1 MTNSVFK
8 TIMNIIWRIIQII
21 LLFVLVGGIIAVT
34 LGTML
39 GISMVEVAKSSP
51 KVNPKNIVLS
61 LDQNSKIYDRDGN
74 LMESI
79 AYEEYR
85 EVVKYEDIPKGL
97 INATLALE
105 DERFFEHEGVDLRS
119 IGRSIRDNL
128 RAGDIVQGGSTIT
141 QQLIKN
147 VYLTNEVAWER
158 KITEMYL
165 ALQVEKQISKE
176 DILEAYLNRVFFGQ
190 HAYGAQV
197 ASNTYF
203 SKDLSELNNAQFA
216 SLAAIVQSPNAYAL
230 FKTYSPASVP
240 ADEKVIGD
248 YKILGYDFVAVENDR
263 VLDRQKRALSNMH
276 ELGMLTDKEY
286 EDAIN
291 FDLLASIKPSSKVT
305 EYPSHIS
312 TMIKN
317 QAIDFIMDSQDID
330 RDSARN
336 LLYTGGLSITTT
348 IDWDL
353 QAKLEETYNDFAN
366 IFSDKN
372 GGGRQPLLGSLDFDE
387 YDDIVDADSNAKLYY
402 KKENLVTE
410 DSRIYVP
417 EGWYEITESGDFIN
431 KSSRLRLNGGN
442 INILPFYTKNENNEL
457 VTHRVG
463 SIQIPEEYTDTYE
476 GGGFIIS
483 ADFFKN
489 VDDFYT
495 IENGNLVINPSYYS
509 IESIGTVQPQSA
521 TVILDAHTAEV
532 VAVASERGESPDDS
546 INRATDYNRSP
557 ASSLKPVSVYGP
569 VIEEGRTLADPV
581 DDSPRAMLNDNPWPR
596 NVDGKFRGI
605 QTTRDALFLSTN
617 PTAVELLQ
625 NELGFEKAKEYL
637 AKFGIINEEHPERD
651 NFITAEENPNT
662 NDENPSMAIGGFTKG
677 LTPMDLVSA
686 FQTFANYGERVESS
700 IISEITS
707 EELGVIYKNE
717 HKPIKVL
724 SEETSFLVSDVMHEI
739 ANRSFV
745 VGNTGNGDMW
755 TAGKTGTSNS
765 NVDFWFNAF
774 NPYYVA
780 STWIGFDNQRLEMEG
795 NSGIASRLYYSYMNK
810 MIEGKED
817 TGYPMPADIVEEEV
831 SKTDGLLATEL
842 TKRDP
847 RGSQA
852 YTEYFKAGTE
862 PTTQSTAHV
871 ELGVD
876 SRNNLL
882 APRNFPLYLTERK
895 VFVNRPL
902 PYDPDEF
909 DGIVPDDYNLQAPT
923 AYSNLRIVERTTTQ
937 VLANGTVVETTTK
950 TNGNI
955 EVRRTYPDGS
965 GLLQITTPNGNVTTT
980 VIPAPIVETQ
990 AETPQETQAETP
1002 PETQAETPRETQ
1014 AETPQ
1019 ETTPEPAP
1027 EPPAQ
1032 DDAA

>member
-1 MTNSVFK
+1 MTNSAFK

-21 LLFVLVGGIIAVT
+21 LLFVLVGGIVAVT
-34 LGTML
+34 LGAML

-51 KVNPKNIVLS
+51 QVNPENIVLS
-61 LDQNSKIYDRDGN
+61 LDQNSTIYDRDGN

-85 EVVKYEDIPKGL
+85 EIVKYEDIPKGL

-105 DERFFEHEGVDLRS
+105 DERFFNHEGVDLRS

-165 ALQVEKQISKE
+165 ALQVEKEISKE
-176 DILEAYLNRVFFGQ
+176 QILEAYLNRVFFGQ

-197 ASNTYF
+197 AAKTYF
-203 SKDLSELNNAQFA
+203 SKDLSELNTAQFA
-216 SLAAIVQSPNAYAL
+216 ALASIVQSPNAFAL
-230 FKTYSPASVP
+230 FKTYSPAAVP
-240 ADEKVIGD
+240 EDEEVIGD

-263 VLDRQKRALSNMH
+263 VLDRKDRALENMLN
-276 ELGMLTDKEY
+276 LGMLTEAEY
-286 EDAIN
+286 EEAKN
-291 FDLLASIKPSSKVT
+291 FDLMASVKPSSKVT

-312 TMIKN
+312 TMIKD
-317 QAIDFIMDSQDID
+317 QAVELIMESQDLD
-330 RDSARN
+330 RESARN

-353 QAKLEETYNDFAN
+353 QAQLEETYNDFAN
-366 IFSDKN
+366 IFADKN
-372 GGGRQPLLGSLDFDE
+372 GGGRQPLLGKLDFDE
-387 YDDIVDADSNAKLYY
+387 FDDIVDSDSNSKLYY
-402 KKENLVTE
+402 KKDNLVTE
-410 DSRIYVP
+410 DYRVYVP
-417 EGWYEITESGDFIN
+417 EGWYEITENGDFIN
-431 KSSRLRLNGGN
+431 KSTRLRLNGDN
-442 INILPFYTKNENNEL
+442 IRILPFYTKNENNEL

-463 SIQIPEEYTDTYE
+463 SIAIPEEYTDTVE
-476 GGGFIIS
+476 GGGFMIT
-483 ADFFKN
+483 AEFFEN

-495 IENGNLVINPSYYS
+495 IENGNLIINPSYYS
-509 IESIGTVQPQSA
+509 VEAVGTVQPQSA

-532 VAVASERGESPDDS
+532 VAIASKRGESPDDT

-569 VIEEGRTLADPV
+569 AIEEGRTLASPV

-617 PTAVELLQ
+617 PTAVEIVQ
-625 NELGFEKAKEYL
+625 NELGFEKVKEYL
-637 AKFGIINEEHPERD
+637 AKFGIIDSENPEND
-651 NFITAEENPNT
+651 SFITSEENADN
-662 NDENPSMAIGGFTKG
+662 NDENASMAIGGFTKG
-677 LTPMDLVSA
+677 LTTMDLASA
-686 FQTFANYGERVESS
+686 FQTYANYGERVESS
-700 IISEITS
+700 IISKITS
-707 EELGVIYKNE
+707 NDLGDIYVND
-717 HKPIKVL
+717 HKPIRVVSK
-724 SEETSFLVSDVMHEI
+724 ETSFLVSDVMHDI
-739 ANRSFV
+739 ANRDFV
-745 VGNTGNGDMW
+745 VGDTGNGGMW

-817 TGYPMPADIVEEEV
+817 TGYPVPDDIIEVEV
-831 SKTDGLLATEL
+831 SKTDGLLPNEL
-842 TKRDP
+842 TSRDP
-847 RGSQA
+847 RGSQV

-871 ELGVD
+871 ALKVD
-876 SRNNLL
+876 SRNGLL
-882 APRNFPLYLTERK
+882 APRRFPAYLTTTK
-895 VFVNRPL
+895 IFVNRPL
-902 PYDPDEF
+902 QYDPEEF
-909 DGIVPDDYNLQAPT
+909 DGLVPDDYNLQAPT
-923 AYSNLRIVERTTTQ
+923 AYSNLQITERTTTQ
-937 VLANGTVVETTTK
+937 VLPNGTIVKTTTK

-965 GLLQITTPNGNVTTT
+965 GLLQVTTPDGKVTTT
-980 VIPAPIVETQ
+980 VIPAPVQETE
-990 AETPQETQAETP
+990 AETPQETEAETP
-1002 PETQAETPRETQ
+1002 QETEAETPQETEAETPRETE

-1019 ETTPEPAP
+1019 ETEA
-1027 EPPAQ
+1027 EN
-1032 DDAA
+1032 AA